1 MKKDLYTQLH
11 EISKTATLLNSTSN
25 LLQWDQE
32 TYMPP
37 EGIGLRSLQIEQ
49 LASLVHKQKTGGAFS
64 KALGKLINI
73 ETGEIYDAS
82 LSPAQMAALR
92 EWRKDY
98 IRDKKLPTAFVKKF
112 AQTTSSGVFAWTQAK
127 RHNSFKEF
135 APHLEKIISLSR
147 KKADLLGFKEHPY
160 DALLDLFEPEMTV
173 AYLSPLFTSLKLSL
187 TTLLQEIAVCPPVPV
202 DCLHGD
208 FPLAKQMHFSHRLL
222 EAMGMVKD
230 ISNLSLTMH
239 PFCSG
244 LHPKDTRLT
253 TFVNPEFLPACL
265 FGVLHEGGHGLYNAG
280 LPPQHFGSPLCESL
294 SLGIDESQSRWWEI
308 LIGHSLPF
316 WQHFYPQLQNEF
328 PEKLSSVPLDEY
340 YEAINTVKPSLIR
353 VQADAVTYSLH
364 VILRF
369 ELEKALIE
377 GSLKVKEV
385 PEAWNEKMREYLGI
399 VPIGASDGCLQDIH
413 WAMGLVGY
421 FPTYT
426 LGNLYSAQ
434 FFTAFEKTHPE
445 WKEKVAKG
453 DLAFIRQWLHD
464 NIYRYGRQFS
474 AEELCTR
481 ITGSPVT
488 AQPYVNYLE
497 QKFKA
502 LYRLPERI

>member
-11 EISKTATLLNSTSN
+11 DISKQSAILHSTNN
-25 LLQWDQE
+25 LLSWDQE
-32 TYMPP
+32 THMPS

-49 LASLVHKQKTGGAFS
+49 IASLAHKQRTSGAFS
-64 KALGKLINI
+64 KALGKLISI

-82 LSPAQMAALR
+82 LSPAQIAALK
-92 EWRKDY
+92 EWRRDY
-98 IRDKKLPTAFVKKF
+98 LIDKKLPNSFVKKF
-112 AQTTSSGVFAWTQAK
+112 AQATSAGVFAWSNAK

-135 APHLEKIISLSR
+135 VPYLEKNISLLR

-160 DALLDLFEPEMTV
+160 DALMDLYEPEMTV
-173 AYLSPLFTSLKLSL
+173 AYIAPLFTSLKLSL
-187 TTLLQEIAVCPPVPV
+187 TLLLQKIAQCPPVPV

-208 FPLAKQMHFSHRLL
+208 FPVPKQMHFSHHLL
-222 EAMGMVKD
+222 EAMGLGPN
-230 ISNLSLTMH
+230 ISNLATTMH

-253 TFVNPEFLPACL
+253 TYVNPEFLPMCL
-265 FGVLHEGGHGLYNAG
+265 FAVLHEGGHGLYHAG
-280 LPPQHFGSPLCESL
+280 LPPEHFGSPLCEAV

-316 WQHFYPQLQNEF
+316 WQHYYPHLQREF
-328 PEKLSSVPLDEY
+328 PEKLAGVPLDEFY
-340 YEAINTVKPSLIR
+340 KAINTVKSSLIR

-364 VILRF
+364 VIIRF

-377 GSLKVKEV
+377 GSLKPKEIR
-385 PEAWNEKMREYLGI
+385 EAWNEKMREYLGI
-399 VPIGASDGCLQDIH
+399 VPAGDSDGCLQDIH

-434 FFTAFEKTHPE
+434 FFTAFEKSHPD
-445 WKEKVAKG
+445 WKEKVSKG
-453 DLAFIRQWLHD
+453 ELGFIRQWLHD
-464 NIYRYGRQFS
+464 NIYRYGKQFR
-474 AEELCTR
+474 AKELCMR
-481 ITGSPVT
+481 ITGSPLSEK
-488 AQPYVNYLE
+488 PYVNFLE
-497 QKFKA
+497 TKFNA
-502 LYRLPERI
+502 LYRL